1 MDDVDVKPLYMVC
14 FGAATT
20 LVMLVLFLL
29 GRRSL
34 ATELTKGNSAQ
45 RLLGVG
51 QITAIFLVAANAVKT
66 AVKGDDIVHD
76 ATWVAAFGAAGVLL
90 ITLTGNFGVRLLLR
104 SRLPAE
110 IERGNAAAGLAAGAH
125 YVATG
130 IITSRAMAGSDLEE
144 LGLSVVFFV
153 LGQLTL
159 HVFVSLFRALT
170 TYDDAEQIAG
180 ENVAAALSY
189 AGAAIGLAIII
200 ARATEGEFTGW
211 SSSLK
216 GYAGVLASVVALYP
230 VRQVFVQML
239 LLRSPLKLRGGPLDD
254 GIALQRSE
262 GIAVLEAV
270 TYVATALSITRLA

>member
-1 MDDVDVKPLYMVC
+1 MDDVDVKPLYVVF

-34 ATELTKGNSAQ
+34 AADLTKGNSAQ

-51 QITAIFLVAANAVKT
+51 QVTAIFLVAANVVRSS
-66 AVKGDDIVHD
+66 VKGDDIAHD
-76 ATWVAAFGAAGVLL
+76 AMWVGAFGVVGVAL
-90 ITLTGNFGVRLLLR
+90 IAVTGELGVRLLLS

-110 IERGNAAAGLAAGAH
+110 IGRGNVAAGLAAGAH

-130 IITSRAMAGSDLEE
+130 IITSRAMAGNDVKT
-144 LGLSVVFFV
+144 LGISVVFFV
-153 LGQLTL
+153 LGQITL

-180 ENVAAALSY
+180 ENLAAALSY
-189 AGAAIGLAIII
+189 AGAAIAVAIII
-200 ARATEGEFTGW
+200 ARATEGDFTGW
-211 SSSLK
+211 ESSLK
-216 GYAGVLASVVALYP
+216 GYAGVLACVIALYP

-254 GIALQRSE
+254 GIAVDRSE
-262 GIAVLEAV
+262 GIGALEAV
-270 TYVATALSITRLA
+270 TYIATALSITRLA

>member
-1 MDDVDVKPLYMVC
+1 MEDVDVKPLYMVC
-14 FGAATT
+14 FGAVTT

-29 GRRSL
+29 GRRGL
-34 ATELTKGNSAQ
+34 AADLTKGNSAQ

-51 QITAIFLVAANAVKT
+51 QVTAIFLVAANAVKS

-76 ATWVAAFGAAGVLL
+76 AIWVGAFGVVGVIL
-90 ITLTGNFGVRLLLR
+90 IAVTGHLGVRLLLS

-110 IERGNAAAGLAAGAH
+110 IERGNTAAGLAAGAH

-130 IITSRAMAGSDLEE
+130 IITSHAMAGSDLRT
-144 LGLSVVFFV
+144 LGISVVFFV
-153 LGQLTL
+153 LGQVTL

-180 ENVAAALSY
+180 ENIAAALSY
-189 AGAAIGLAIII
+189 GGAALAVAIII
-200 ARATEGEFTGW
+200 ARATEGDFGGW
-211 SSSLK
+211 DSSLK
-216 GYAGVLASVVALYP
+216 GYAGVLACVLALYP

-239 LLRSPLKLRGGPLDD
+239 LLRAPLKLRGGPLDI
-254 GIALQRSE
+254 GISVDRSE
-262 GIAVLEAV
+262 GIGALEAV

>member
-20 LVMLVLFLL
+20 LLMLVLFLL

-34 ATELTKGNSAQ
+34 AAELTKGNSAQ

-51 QITAIFLVAANAVKT
+51 QVTAIFLVAANAVKT
-66 AVKGDDIVHD
+66 AVKGDDIVND
-76 ATWVAAFGAAGVLL
+76 ATWALSFGVVGVVL
-90 ITLTGNFGVRLLLR
+90 IAVTGHFGVRLLLH

-110 IERGNAAAGLAAGAH
+110 IERGNVAAGLAAGAQ

-130 IITSRAMAGSDLEE
+130 IITSHAMAGSDARE
-144 LGLSVVFFV
+144 LGISVVFFV
-153 LGQLTL
+153 LGQVTL
-159 HVFVSLFRALT
+159 LVFLSLFRALT

-180 ENVAAALSY
+180 ENLAAALSY
-189 AGAAIGLAIII
+189 AGAAIALAIIV

-211 SSSLK
+211 SSSLR
-216 GYAGVLASVVALYP
+216 GYAGVLACVVALYP

-239 LLRSPLKLRGGPLDD
+239 LLRAPLKLRGGPLDD

-262 GIAVLEAV
+262 GIGALEAV
-270 TYVATALSITRLA
+270 TYIATALSITRLA